1 MPVLVCPRC
10 QRANPEAALF
20 CHFDGIEL
28 KPGAGAALQ
37 KLARE
42 FVFPSGRCC
51 RSFDEFAQGCQDD
64 WPAARDFLKS
74 GKFGQYFSS
83 IHRLDLARAA
93 QEAMAQKDP
102 DIALAT
108 FLGLLPVSR
117 TQMPRLD
124 LNPRRILLGNL
135 RAGETRQVQLTVSNQ
150 GQGVL
155 QGTLKVTDGN
165 EYFRIAGANGECPI
179 KTPREQQITL
189 QVDARKLQAAQT
201 YGAKLTVVTN
211 GGIVEVPVKMDVIA
225 QPFARSPFQGAK
237 TPREM
242 AVLMRGQP
250 KQAVPL
256 LESGE
261 IGRWF
266 ASNGWSYPVRGT
278 PARGV
283 AGVQQFFEAM
293 GLSKPPPVL
302 VSQPELRFTCQF
314 PESVRGQINMHTPAK
329 KWVYANV
336 DSNSPWLRVLTPAPA
351 GPQQAAIGFEID
363 SRQVPDRRAEGK
375 LTIVANAGQTLTV
388 RVGVEVRGT
397 SARRRRSG
405 GVLQS
410 IVTMALAFL
419 IVRVLLVPFV
429 DGMARGTAARSAA
442 ARAVIP
448 LEPDS
453 PINHAGGWL
462 TLPWNRLL
470 LGNDA
475 LLPLSIF
482 NPDATGVFNAPE
494 YRHYLISYFIRYVVL
509 WTWWIGAVWGA
520 VYMSRRGGPLDV
532 VWGIIAGAVAG
543 LAVTAILACGFLVV
557 EIVPLALWWGA
568 GNLGLLIVWIVLAL
582 VYWTLLG
589 AVVGLLLGWIAP
601 LKRTFIAPVQGAVA
615 GLCRLC
621 GLRGL
626 AAYCAPA

>member
-51 RSFDEFAQGCQDD
+51 RSFDEFAQWCQDD

-108 FLGLLPVSR
+108 FLGALPVSR
-117 TQMPRLD
+117 AQMPRLD

-135 RAGETRQVQLTVSNQ
+135 RAGETRQVQLTISNQ

-165 EYFRIAGANGECPI
+165 EYFKIAGANGECPI

-250 KQAVPL
+250 KAAVPL

-261 IGRWF
+261 ITRWF
-266 ASNGWSYPVRGT
+266 TSNGWSYPVRGT

-283 AGVQQFFEAM
+283 AGVQQYFEAM
-293 GLSKPPPVL
+293 GLSKPPPVQ
-302 VSQPELRFTCQF
+302 VSQSEVHLACTYPE
-314 PESVRGQINMHTPAK
+314 P
-329 KWVYANV
+329 
-336 DSNSPWLRVLTPAPA
+336 
-351 GPQQAAIGFEID
+351 
-363 SRQVPDRRAEGK
+363 
-375 LTIVANAGQTLTV
+375 
-388 RVGVEVRGT
+388 
-397 SARRRRSG
+397 
-405 GVLQS
+405 
-410 IVTMALAFL
+410 
-419 IVRVLLVPFV
+419 
-429 DGMARGTAARSAA
+429 
-442 ARAVIP
+442 ARAQV
-448 LEPDS
+448 
-453 PINHAGGWL
+453 
-462 TLPWNRLL
+462 
-470 LGNDA
+470 
-475 LLPLSIF
+475 SIR
-482 NPDATGVFNAPE
+482 T
-494 YRHYLISYFIRYVVL
+494 
-509 WTWWIGAVWGA
+509 
-520 VYMSRRGGPLDV
+520 
-532 VWGIIAGAVAG
+532 
-543 LAVTAILACGFLVV
+543 TA
-557 EIVPLALWWGA
+557 
-568 GNLGLLIVWIVLAL
+568 
-582 VYWTLLG
+582 
-589 AVVGLLLGWIAP
+589 
-601 LKRTFIAPVQGAVA
+601 
-615 GLCRLC
+615 
-621 GLRGL
+621 
-626 AAYCAPA
+626 